1 MNSQWIGPVSRKIV
15 IALAFAAAA
24 SAASAAAVAT
34 PGDPFPA
41 GSIVNLSPSF
51 SSAFGTISLAFG
63 DFDLVGHTGSLFN
76 YNAELIATV
85 SGTTY
90 DLPGQFEVTVAGL
103 ANPVVDGQYTVAFD
117 SGTFQST
124 IGTDA
129 IVVTGST
136 SLPTSGTSTYTGSGA
151 NLEVNTSVTLNLK
164 YTVNGGSPIVVPTQ
178 TGSTTA
184 VPEPSTWAMLLAGFA
199 GLGFASYRSSRRSG
213 ALAA

>member
-103 ANPVVDGQYTVAFD
+103 ANPVVDGHITVALN
-117 SGTFQST
+117 SGTFRVDDRDRCDRGHGKHQFAYQRHIDLHRVRRQS
-124 IGTDA
+124 G
-129 IVVTGST
+129 GQH
-136 SLPTSGTSTYTGSGA
+136 LGH
-151 NLEVNTSVTLNLK
+151 LE
-164 YTVNGGSPIVVPTQ
+164 P
-178 TGSTTA
+178 
-184 VPEPSTWAMLLAGFA
+184 
-199 GLGFASYRSSRRSG
+199 
-213 ALAA
+213 